1 MHLAL
6 SMTLSEEYS
15 RAKSSRVDGH
25 RRGLVAD
32 HIAGK
37 IFSTPEEAGVTPPT
51 EEELAAARKA
61 FDEFQ
66 QEINAVAPEDR
77 VREVSPKFWDD
88 TSGTEYE
95 NWDQR

>member
-1 MHLAL
+1 MA
-6 SMTLSEEYS
+6 E
-15 RAKSSRVDGH
+15 R
-25 RRGLVAD
+25 
-32 HIAGK
+32 IAGK

-51 EEELAAARKA
+51 GEELAAARKA

-77 VREVSPKFWDD
+77 VKEVSPKFWDD

-95 NWDQR
+95 DWDQCR